1 MARGGCVGAGLTR
14 TAQDSHT
21 YQPKSKDRKK
31 KTGQKTKNQ
40 LTLNSLYKRIFQ
52 FYAKI
57 SLAMPVIFHSNAGVG
72 PKVWVASGLQPTVE
86 D

>member
-1 MARGGCVGAGLTR
+1 MWG
-14 TAQDSHT
+14 QDSPGLLRTHT
-21 YQPKSKDRKK
+21 HTNRKAKTEKK